1 MKKEYISPE
10 IEIIEFET
18 GDVIVTS
25 TTCDQNQELP
35 DFPAG

>member
-10 IEIIEFET
+10 IEIFEFGTE
-18 GDVIVTS
+18 DIIVTS
-25 TTCDQNQELP
+25 TSGNQELP

>member
-10 IEIIEFET
+10 IEVIEFGTE
-18 GDVIVTS
+18 DIIVTS
-25 TTCDQNQELP
+25 TSCNQELP